1 MKVAAAVQN
10 VIQCYR
16 VTCDEGK
23 KIYHPDITGS
33 FFFKRVDRVESSKEP
48 EPVASTSGVQLAHHL
63 LLLMI
68 L

>member
-10 VIQCYR
+10 IIQCYH

-23 KIYHPDITGS
+23 KSYHPDITGS

-48 EPVASTSGVQLAHHL
+48 EPVASTSGVQLARHL